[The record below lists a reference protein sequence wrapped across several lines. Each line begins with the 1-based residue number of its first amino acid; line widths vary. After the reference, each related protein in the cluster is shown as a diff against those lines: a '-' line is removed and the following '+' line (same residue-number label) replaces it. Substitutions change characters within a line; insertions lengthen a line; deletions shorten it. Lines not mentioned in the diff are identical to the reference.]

1 MFRCLAV
8 VLTLSGCSLS
18 ALACGGGGT
27 GGSEGPPLTLEQYF
41 QQLDA
46 IDNTSQ
52 ARFERIGQQLSEQQ
66 PPEQAL
72 STIKDVYPE
81 EVATLQDLLGGMERL
96 RPPAEVKSE
105 HDAAVDAL
113 RSLVEVTEK
122 NAKSIA
128 SATLFSQVTDLLSS
142 QESTDASKKTS
153 DTCLALEKAGTD
165 RGITVDLDC

>member
-1 MFRCLAV
+1 MSLAG
-8 VLTLSGCSLS
+8 L
-18 ALACGGGGT
+18 ALACG

-41 QQLDA
+41 QQLEA

-72 STIKDVYPE
+72 GTIRDVYPE
-81 EVATLQDLLGGMERL
+81 VVATLQDLLDGMERL

-113 RSLVEVTEK
+113 RTSVKVAEQ

-128 SATLFSQVTDLLSS
+128 SATSFNQVTDRLNS

-153 DTCLALEKAGTD
+153 DTCAALEKASTD
-165 RGITVDLDC
+165 RGSNVDLDC

>member
-1 MFRCLAV
+1 VRLATRFLV
-8 VLTLSGCSLS
+8 VAVPAAAALM
-18 ALACGGGGT
+18 LACGSRD
-27 GGSEGPPLTLEQYF
+27 GSSGSGPLTLEQYF
-41 QQLDA
+41 QQLGA
-46 IDNTSQ
+46 IDKTSQ

-81 EVATLQDLLGGMERL
+81 EVATLQDLLDGMERL
-96 RPPAEVKSE
+96 RPPAEVKNE

-113 RSLVEVTEK
+113 RTSVKVTEK

-128 SATLFSQVTDLLSS
+128 SATLFSQVTDRLNS
-142 QESTDASKKTS
+142 QESTGASKKTS

-165 RGITVDLDC
+165 RGLTVDLNC